1 MAITYTY
8 TDLDTVKSD
17 TDFTVKQYLADNN
30 IFINYN
36 TNEGRIPQSW
46 NFGISNGLW
55 QLARQEVD
63 VIQWQMFPQ
72 RADGDYLEAYHGN
85 EFSVSRRTST
95 EARGSIIFEGTVG
108 TTIPLSTQIIVNET
122 SYETTQSKALSTII
136 IDVTSIVV
144 AGSTATVTLD
154 QDIDMGSGMSVS
166 ILGATPSELNVVDQ
180 VINITSN
187 NTFTFTTTAT
197 PGTATGTITATFTY
211 VSIEVISIGT
221 GSTYNLANNTTLAL
235 TSPVA
240 NINDDCFVE
249 FSGII
254 NGTDTESDENYRD
267 RILFVTQNI
276 PQGFNRANVEVEIK
290 SFDNDKYA
298 DAKVFTPRAERTD
311 GVQEGGYTT
320 VYFLKADNVLPTAG
334 ELSEIKTHLLD
345 TIYQNYTLESKLNVV
360 APVQKFVTV
369 QIALGAGFNTLTM
382 QTAVNE
388 AVKELFLDD
397 STSYFRTTLLL
408 KAIDQKIRATYD
420 SNGVFLED
428 NYTLNSPSSDTTV
441 AYNEFPFLNGGSV
454 AFV

>member
-30 IFINYN
+30 IFIDYN
-36 TNEGRIPQSW
+36 TSEGRIPQSW
-46 NFGISNGLW
+46 NFGLSNGLW
-55 QLARQEVD
+55 QIARQTVD
-63 VIQWQMFPQ
+63 VIQWQGFPQ
-72 RADGDYLEAYHGN
+72 RATIEYLEAYHGN

-95 EARGSIIFEGTVG
+95 EARGNIIFEGTVG
-108 TTIPLSTQIIVNET
+108 ATVPLSTQIIVNET
-122 SYETTQSKALSTII
+122 SYETTQSKAITTII
-136 IDVTSIVV
+136 VDVTTIVV
-144 AGSTATVTLD
+144 AGGIATVTLD

-166 ILGATPSELNVVDQ
+166 ILGATPSDLNVVDQ
-180 VINITSN
+180 AINATSN
-187 NTFTFTTTAT
+187 STFTFASAAT
-197 PGTATGTITATFTY
+197 PGAATGTITATFTY

-221 GSTYNLANNTTLAL
+221 GSDFNLANNTTLAL

-240 NINDDCFVE
+240 NIEDECFVE
-249 FSGII
+249 FNGII

-276 PQGFNRANVEVEIK
+276 PQGLNRANVEVEIK

-311 GVQEGGYTT
+311 GVVEGGYTT
-320 VYFLKADNVLPTAG
+320 IYFLKAGNVLPTSG

-345 TIYQNYTLESKLNVV
+345 TIYQVYTLESKLNVV

-369 QIALGAGFNTLTM
+369 QIALDSGFNTLTM

-388 AVKELFLDD
+388 AVQELFLDD
-397 STSYFRTTLLL
+397 STAYFRTTLLL
-408 KAIDQKIRATYD
+408 KAVDQKIRATYD

-428 NYTLNSPSSDTTV
+428 NYTLNLPSSDTTV

-454 AFV
+454 VFV